1 MHPSISA
8 TLTEE
13 ERCRL
18 LALMTCQ
25 TWNVPAVLSP
35 FWVETLHA
43 HRHFKTF

>member
-25 TWNVPAVLSP
+25 TWNAPAVLSP